1 MIAKVIESL
10 DMNPSDKM
18 MVAEKFAGELAK
30 INPRFNRLK
39 FINACFPARSHIPR
53 FQLTKG
59 ENDDI

>member
-39 FINACFPARSHIPR
+39 FINACFPGPLSYPKISVDKRR
-53 FQLTKG
+53 
-59 ENDDI
+59 E